1 MPPTLR
7 SVIFD
12 LDGVLADTE
21 PLHAEAWALVLQAE
35 GVALSHEW
43 FDAWIGIPDRLLAE
57 HLAASG
63 RIAIEP
69 DVLLTRKRE
78 RFRERVTATIRPA
91 PDLLEALARVAAQGL
106 SMAVATSSHRLDAHH
121 TLHHAGLADRFAAV
135 ITAED
140 VTEPKPAPEAF
151 VRAAAALGML
161 PAACA
166 VIEDSPSGVRA
177 AHTAGC
183 QVVAVGTT
191 HAASDLAR
199 AERVFRDT
207 PAAIEWVLHA
217 APPGVPAS

>member
-7 SVIFD
+7 GVIFD

-21 PLHAEAWALVLQAE
+21 PLHAEAWALVLEAE
-35 GVALSHEW
+35 GVALNHEW
-43 FDAWIGIPDRLLAE
+43 FDTWIGIPDRQLAE

-69 DVLLTRKRE
+69 DVLLARKRE
-78 RFRERVTATIRPA
+78 RFRERVTAEIRPA
-91 PDLLEALARVAAQGL
+91 PDLHAALDRLAAQNLG
-106 SMAVATSSHRLDAHH
+106 MGVATSSHRLDAHH
-121 TLHHAGLADRFAAV
+121 TLHHAGFADRFAAV

-151 VRAAAALGML
+151 VRAAAALGMP

-166 VIEDSPSGVRA
+166 VIEDSPAGVRA
-177 AHTAGC
+177 AHAAGC
-183 QVVAVGTT
+183 HVVAVDTT

-199 AERVFRDT
+199 AEHVFRDT
-207 PAAIEWVLHA
+207 PAAIAWVLHA
-217 APPGVPAS
+217 ASPGVPAS